1 MRLPAAER
9 RNQLIQTALELF
21 SQQGYEGT
29 TTRQIADH
37 AGVTEAIIYRH
48 FPTKE
53 DLYWSVLEEQCK
65 VRIDKAKVHHWF
77 EDDPGQDKDEDI
89 FTQLA
94 EGMLKRNLDDP
105 ALTRLMLFSAL
116 EKHELVA
123 KFFRTYT
130 APWIDQLAE
139 RIRCRITA
147 GHFRK
152 TDPVLAARAFIG
164 MLIYHYQVQEL
175 YGGRELVPYEI
186 KQVAQE
192 FTRIWL
198 YGMKSS
204 QGNDKKATP
213 SVLSS
218 KSKKPKGD

>member
-53 DLYWSVLEEQCK
+53 ELYWAVLEEQCK
-65 VRIDKAKVHHWF
+65 VRIDKAKSHRWF
-77 EDDPGQDKDEDI
+77 EDEPDVDKDEEI

-94 EGMLKRNLDDP
+94 ENMLKRNIDDP

-116 EKHELVA
+116 EKHELVS

-139 RIRCRITA
+139 RIRKRIAA
-147 GHFRK
+147 GRFRR

-175 YGGRELVPYEI
+175 YGGRELVDYEI

-192 FTRIWL
+192 FTRTWL
-198 YGMKSS
+198 FGMASDKEKALPKKSR
-204 QGNDKKATP
+204 
-213 SVLSS
+213 
-218 KSKKPKGD
+218 